1 MPFGLL
7 FRPVFVPP
15 AMTQDMHPT
24 WFHPGP
30 IARNAAVVP
39 AILAR
44 WAEKTPDALCVRF
57 DSDEE
62 WSFRDAWQIA
72 RTSAGAFRSLGVT
85 KGEVV
90 LVWLPNGPALMRA
103 WFGLNALGAVYTP
116 INIALR
122 GGMLEHVIRN
132 SGASTLVVH
141 HELVPRLESLDTSG
155 LRQVVV
161 CGGDAVAL
169 NKNVALVQEA
179 ELMGAKPADEL
190 PTLEPWDMAAVLYT
204 SGTTGLSK
212 GVLVPYAQLATAG
225 QVAHGYL
232 RASDR
237 IYIFTPLFHTV
248 GMSAVFATLSK
259 GACFHLAEA
268 FHARTFWHDVKAKGC
283 NRILGLISSMTSYLA
298 KTSPEGEKCPF
309 DFAMMSPITADTAKF
324 ARTKGFDYFSAYS
337 MTEISVPIIS
347 RVNSTVFGSC
357 GRPRSGIEC
366 RIVDR
371 ADNELPAGEIGEL
384 IVRSSLPWTMN
395 AGYLNDA
402 AATASAWR
410 NGWFH
415 TGDAFRL
422 DSDGNFYFVDRL
434 KDAIRRRGENIS
446 SIEVELEIAAFPGV
460 TEVAV
465 IGVPTA
471 HGDDDVL
478 AIVAVANGST
488 VEPGALVR
496 FLLDR
501 LPHFAVPRFVR
512 TMDSLPKTPT
522 GKIKKH
528 ELRNEGISVEVWDR
542 EMHGIE
548 VRRRQLS

>member
-1 MPFGLL
+1 
-7 FRPVFVPP
+7 
-15 AMTQDMHPT
+15 MTQQHHPA
-24 WFHPGP
+24 WFDTGP
-30 IARNAAVVP
+30 IARDAAVIP

-44 WAEKTPDALCVRF
+44 WAEETPDALCVRF
-57 DSDEE
+57 DSGEE
-62 WSFRDAWQIA
+62 WSFRDAWKVA
-72 RTSAGAFRSLGVT
+72 RTRAGAFRGLGVA

-141 HELVPRLESLDTSG
+141 HELVPRLGSLDTSG
-155 LRQVVV
+155 LRQIVV
-161 CGGDAVAL
+161 CGGDAAPL
-169 NKNVALVQEA
+169 DKNIALVREDDLADAEA
-179 ELMGAKPADEL
+179 ASEL
-190 PTLEPWDMAAVLYT
+190 PALEPWDMAAVLYT

-225 QVAHGYL
+225 QAAHGYL

-248 GMSAVFATLSK
+248 GMSAVFASLSK
-259 GACFHLAEA
+259 GACFHLAES
-268 FHARTFWHDVKAKGC
+268 FHARTFWHDVKEKGC

-309 DFAMMSPITADTAKF
+309 DFAMMSPITADTARF
-324 ARTKGFDYFSAYS
+324 AAAKGFDYFSAYS

-347 RVNSTVFGSC
+347 PVNSTVFGSC

-366 RIVDR
+366 RIVDA
-371 ADNELPAGEIGEL
+371 ADNEVPTGEVGEL

-402 AATASAWR
+402 VATASAWR

-415 TGDAFRL
+415 TGDAFRQ
-422 DSDGNFYFVDRL
+422 DPDGNFYFVDRL

-460 TEVAV
+460 LEVAV

-478 AIVAVANGST
+478 AIVAPANGST
-488 VEPGALVR
+488 IEPGELVR
-496 FLLDR
+496 YLLNR

-528 ELRNEGISVEVWDR
+528 ELRNDGLSADVWDR
-542 EMHGIE
+542 NVHGIE
-548 VRRRQLS
+548 VRRLRLS